1 MTDEELR
8 KAIQEKASNG
18 KVSCESM
25 LKLAQET
32 GWPPRQIGLL
42 CDEMN
47 IRIAACQL
55 GCFK

>member
-8 KAIQEKASNG
+8 EAIQKQASNG
-18 KVSCESM
+18 KVRCESM

-32 GWPPRQIGLL
+32 GRPPRQIGLL

-47 IRIAACQL
+47 IRISACQL